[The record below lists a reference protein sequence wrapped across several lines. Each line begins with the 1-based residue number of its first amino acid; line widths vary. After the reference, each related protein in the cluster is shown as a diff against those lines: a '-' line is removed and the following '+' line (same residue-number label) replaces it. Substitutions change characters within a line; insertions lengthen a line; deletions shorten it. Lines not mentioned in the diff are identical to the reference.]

1 MYAHLAFVQMGEVWD
16 DMMQSELAAD
26 SYSHNKRLAAYCR
39 SALNGDVHVARVL
52 EVFQENPYANVVT
65 FATLADWHGKR
76 GDLHQMQ
83 KVMEGMKEAN
93 IKMTI
98 PIITSAMDAFSKSD
112 QEEEMLAAFHSLPT
126 HGLQPNRYT
135 YTTLLRHFAKK
146 GDMASLLKYYGE
158 AMARDDICTED
169 GDSGIHDMVLLGT
182 TMVKDVE
189 TSMEVYDGMASG
201 ALPPPELYTLDILL
215 KLCLEHKLESFAL
228 MLMRDMS
235 KFGIE
240 GDDRFFVC
248 VGVCFWGAFSIFC

>member
-1 MYAHLAFVQMGEVWD
+1 
-16 DMMQSELAAD
+16 
-26 SYSHNKRLAAYCR
+26 
-39 SALNGDVHVARVL
+39 
-52 EVFQENPYANVVT
+52 
-65 FATLADWHGKR
+65 
-76 GDLHQMQ
+76 
-83 KVMEGMKEAN
+83 
-93 IKMTI
+93 
-98 PIITSAMDAFSKSD
+98 MDAYSKSD
-112 QEEEMLAAFHSLPT
+112 QEAEMLAAFHSLAT

-182 TMVKDVE
+182 VAVKDVE

-215 KLCLEHKLESFAL
+215 KLCLEHKLENFAL

-235 KFGIE
+235 KFGID
-240 GDDRFFVC
+240 GDSR
-248 VGVCFWGAFSIFC
+248 